1 MKKTRASKY
10 EAKFRN
16 ELIYKDIEQG
26 VPPKVIISKYGITEN
41 CLRQICCKGGYSC
54 IMSNYA
60 KPKTKEREKCVK
72 DWLESEGQLTYEQI
86 AERNNCSIT
95 LAYRAITAYK
105 KKTGQYQ
112 IEQNNKKVKRK
123 QRFLL
128 IQKMLA
134 EGKTFRQIAK
144 ELKSSSHQAI
154 FQFYKGELKK
164 YEEKNK

>member
-26 VPPKVIISKYGITEN
+26 IPPKVIMAKYDITEN
-41 CLRQICCKGGYSC
+41 WLRQIYWKGGYSC
-54 IMSNYA
+54 YMSNKS
-60 KPKTKEREKCVK
+60 KPKPEERTKCVK
-72 DWLESEGQLTYEQI
+72 DWLESGEKLTYQQI

-95 LAYRAITAYK
+95 LAYNAITAYK
-105 KKTGQYQ
+105 KQIGQYQ
-112 IEQNNKKVKRK
+112 IEQTNTNIKRK

-134 EGKTFRQIAK
+134 DGKSFRQIAN
-144 ELKSSSHQAI
+144 ELNSTSHQAI
-154 FQFYKGELKK
+154 FQFYKRELKK

>member
-26 VPPKVIISKYGITEN
+26 VPPKVIMNKYNITEN
-41 CLRQICCKGGYSC
+41 CLRQIYWKGGYSC
-54 IMSNYA
+54 YMSNKS
-60 KPKTKEREKCVK
+60 KPKPEERAKCVK
-72 DWLESEGQLTYEQI
+72 DWLENEGQLTYEQI

-95 LAYRAITAYK
+95 LAYSAITAYK
-105 KKTGQYQ
+105 KQIGQYQ
-112 IEQNNKKVKRK
+112 IEQNNTKIKRK

-134 EGKTFRQIAK
+134 DGKTFRQIAE

-154 FQFYKGELKK
+154 FQFYKRELKK
-164 YEEKNK
+164 YEETNK